1 MSICFCCFV
10 RRIKNEIKPII
21 AITPA
26 PASLSFISLYEYKG
40 DIQMRNPFYKLESY
54 LQDIAL
60 ENKIK
65 NHINR
70 YHYSYRI
77 TRYIRVSHLNITLIS
92 HKLF

>member
-1 MSICFCCFV
+1 
-10 RRIKNEIKPII
+10 
-21 AITPA
+21 
-26 PASLSFISLYEYKG
+26 
-40 DIQMRNPFYKLESY
+40 MRNPFYKLESY

-77 TRYIRVSHLNITLIS
+77 TRYIIVLAIIIYYACTLIPDISCWVLNSYKEITLRDAGAGVIAIIGLIS
-92 HKLF
+92 FFIRLTK

>member
-1 MSICFCCFV
+1 
-10 RRIKNEIKPII
+10 
-21 AITPA
+21 
-26 PASLSFISLYEYKG
+26 
-40 DIQMRNPFYKLESY
+40 MRNPFYKLESY

-77 TRYIRVSHLNITLIS
+77 TRYIIVLTIIIYYACILIPDIS
-92 HKLF
+92 HWVLKTKRCWCRRNCNYWFNFVFYTSNKTTKTN